1 MDAHLRQ
8 QFDVLLLTA
17 ADRFAERITQ
27 RCQGEEQALHRLRTA
42 PDSEGI
48 WLTDFVDAVFAESCL
63 DNAAGACFVLQAAQ
77 KRAACVAVEGSVA
90 EILGQLAKT
99 VFASLLTAKA
109 VEALALRNATASGR

>member
-1 MDAHLRQ
+1 MMDAHLRQ

-27 RCQGEEQALHRLRTA
+27 RCQGEGRALHRLQTN
-42 PDSEGI
+42 PDGEGI

-63 DNAAGACFVLQAAQ
+63 DNAAGACFVLQATQ
-77 KRAACVAVEGSVA
+77 KRATSLAAEGSVA
-90 EILGQLAKT
+90 EILVQMAKT

-109 VEALALRNATASGR
+109 VEALGRVERYG